1 MSRIAF
7 DARKVADFGIG
18 TYVAGLVG
26 GLASLDARNEYF
38 LLAPRA
44 RHGTLGALP
53 ANFRWIDEDAPGYS
67 LAEQLGLA
75 HRVAALRPA
84 LFHAPHYVLPARLR
98 TRVVV
103 TIHDLIHLLF
113 PEFLPHR
120 LAHWYARLMLRRSAR
135 RADRILTGTEAAAED
150 LVRHLGAERRKI
162 RVVPHGVD
170 DRFRAPL
177 PPEAIGALLGRY
189 GLAPGYLLF
198 VGNPKRH
205 KNLATA
211 LAALARAGSTVAAP
225 LVLLGG
231 ARLDDPE
238 IERPMRELGLAGRVI
253 APGVLP
259 AEELPALY
267 QGASLLFFPSLY
279 EGFGLPVAEAMASGT
294 PVLASNTPAV
304 AEVAGDAAEL
314 CDPRDSDGMAVAL
327 VRLMGD
333 SDRRALLVQRGR
345 ERAERWRWPSAARAT
360 LEVYREL
367 VGETEEV
374 A

>member
-1 MSRIAF
+1 MTRIAL

-26 GLASLDARNEYF
+26 GLAALDPGNEYL
-38 LLAPRA
+38 LLAPRE
-44 RHGTLGALP
+44 RHATLGPLP
-53 ANFRWIDEDAPGYS
+53 ENFRWIDERAPGYS
-67 LAEQLGLA
+67 LAEQLGLS
-75 HRVAALRPA
+75 RRLAALRPA
-84 LFHAPHYVLPARLR
+84 LYHAPHYVLPARLGM
-98 TRVVV
+98 RVVV

-120 LAHWYARLMLRRSAR
+120 LAHWYARAMLRRAAR
-135 RADRILTGTEAAAED
+135 RADRILTGTRAAADD
-150 LVRHLGAERRKI
+150 LVRHLGAERGKI

-170 DRFRAPL
+170 ERFRLSL
-177 PPEAIGALLGRY
+177 PDEALRAALARH
-189 GLAPGYLLF
+189 GLAPGFLLC

-211 LAALARAGSTVAAP
+211 LAALARAGAAVTAP

-231 ARLDDPE
+231 ARPEDPE
-238 IERPMRELGLAGRVI
+238 IEKLMRELGLAGRLI

-259 AEELPALY
+259 ADELPAFY
-267 QGASLLFFPSLY
+267 QGASLLLFPSLY

-314 CDPRDSDGMAVAL
+314 FDPKDPDALARSL
-327 VRLMGD
+327 VRLMDDPG
-333 SDRRALLVQRGR
+333 RRAHWARRGR
-345 ERAERWRWPSAARAT
+345 ERAERWRWDTAARAT
-360 LEVYREL
+360 LEIYREL
-367 VGETEEV
+367 VAAAEGV